1 MPSSQRSA
9 QSFRSSLLNLISRF
23 AKRRVLVVGDVSLD
37 EYVFGYP
44 TRLSRE
50 APIPVLEFER
60 RTYILGGA
68 ANPARN
74 LVTLG
79 ATTLY
84 IGVVGDDAE
93 GAQTRADLN
102 EASIDA
108 TQMVVAPDRATT
120 LKTRILA
127 QNALRLPQQ
136 LARIDRLDRRPLD
149 SGVESQVLAAIDQ
162 ALPHVDAVLCSDYQ
176 LGLLTPLVIQT
187 LRTACHQRG
196 IVLTVDTQGN
206 SHLYSG
212 FDLFRCNDAEASA
225 ALGHP
230 IGDGDALRTSLSE
243 LRSQLEARVVM
254 VTRGPAG
261 VALLDADGAY
271 HELPA
276 ANLSEVYDT
285 TGAGDTFIAV
295 ATLALAAGGSGYQA
309 ALLANYA
316 AGLVVRRL
324 GNAVVSPSELAAVVE
339 NDEAGA
345 ETTPASSHSR

>member
-1 MPSSQRSA
+1 MSSSQPSA
-9 QSFRSSLLNLISRF
+9 LVSHAPLRDLISRF
-23 AKRRVLVVGDVSLD
+23 AKLRVLVVGDMSLD

-60 RTYILGGA
+60 RNYILGGA

-79 ATTLY
+79 AATSY

-102 EASIDA
+102 EANIHASHI
-108 TQMVVAPDRATT
+108 VVAPDRATT

-149 SGVESQVLAAIDQ
+149 TFTESLVLAAIDQ
-162 ALPHVDAVLCSDYQ
+162 ALPQVDAVLCSDYQ
-176 LGLLTPLVIQT
+176 LGLLTPVVIQA

-230 IGDGDALRTSLSE
+230 IGDGDALRRSLSE

-261 VALLDADGAY
+261 VALLDADSAY

-324 GNAVVSPSELAAVVE
+324 GNAVVTPAELAAAIE

-345 ETTPASSHSR
+345 KIAPASPHSC